1 MTLHSHLRFDLPAF
15 QCPRIHSVS
24 FTQGKRILLATRIV
38 RRALAEGKAS
48 SEGLPLRWNFAV
60 LHGGALRV
68 EAIAVI
74 SRVF

>member
-1 MTLHSHLRFDLPAF
+1 MMRAVLDTNVL
-15 QCPRIHSVS
+15 VS
-24 FTQGKRILLATRIV
+24 AAIKKQGKPERILLAMKIV

-48 SEGLPLRWNFAV
+48 SEGLPSRWNFAV

-68 EAIAVI
+68 EAVAVV